1 MDLTGS
7 QEQTAPP
14 PFAVAS
20 HKAIP
25 AGIFLQR
32 HPSQQTLHANSTE
45 ILREIWGSNCRA
57 SRSDFTTYI
66 IGTQLELAK
75 SIHQ

>member
-1 MDLTGS
+1 MDLTGR

-32 HPSQQTLHANSTE
+32 HPVNKHYMQTAQK
-45 ILREIWGSNCRA
+45 
-57 SRSDFTTYI
+57 F
-66 IGTQLELAK
+66 
-75 SIHQ
+75 